1 MGNYYYMEK
10 KILAQLSKNIF
21 DLLKE
26 HNFSIIRYFQKD
38 LGRYL
43 LMLKIMESHYTD
55 YSMSQERILES
66 IPSSITSRSSLLSAI
81 NFAITKN
88 YLEKKTDPKNKR
100 AKHIVPTELLI
111 IEFKHW
117 MKIIHNQ

>member
-1 MGNYYYMEK
+1 MEK
-10 KILAQLSKNIF
+10 KILAKLSLNIF
-21 DLLKE
+21 NLLKD

-88 YLEKKTDPKNKR
+88 YL
-100 AKHIVPTELLI
+100 
-111 IEFKHW
+111 
-117 MKIIHNQ
+117 